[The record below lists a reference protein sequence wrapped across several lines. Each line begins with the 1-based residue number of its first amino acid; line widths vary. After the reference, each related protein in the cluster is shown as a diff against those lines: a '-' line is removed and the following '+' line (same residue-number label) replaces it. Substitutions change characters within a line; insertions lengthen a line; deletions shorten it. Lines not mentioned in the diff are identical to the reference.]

1 MTLYGCTSP
10 SCRSRPSAA
19 PHAPV
24 RLPGRAARP
33 PACMPAS
40 LAAPAQL
47 RTSVAP
53 TPEKPS
59 SLRYSIMNNVPIII
73 TINGHPHEWPSG
85 SSRLLSLA
93 CRHRPPGAL
102 SLALSA
108 PLKCSVAHS
117 SPFFTLLPAR
127 NGCSHYGLM
136 VSRFLLFHHCCC
148 RFPLLRASCLL
159 LKLER
164 IAPLRPCCS
173 PRPVLRLTS
182 SLAQR
187 CRVPSRRSQHH
198 YRHHPAVRRRR
209 TKTLPPQA
217 SSRRALPVSVVV
229 SSVACKFSSSAPP
242 PRR

>member
-1 MTLYGCTSP
+1 MWHPRSPAPTLHDPVRLYLAVLP
-10 SCRSRPSAA
+10 LA
-19 PHAPV
+19 PERRTTRPV
-24 RLPGRAARP
+24 RLPGCATRP

-47 RTSVAP
+47 RTSVAT

-59 SLRYSIMNNVPIII
+59 SLRYSIMNNVIIII

-85 SSRLLSLA
+85 SSRLLVSSLA

-108 PLKCSVAHS
+108 PLKYSVAHS

-159 LKLER
+159 LKL
-164 IAPLRPCCS
+164 
-173 PRPVLRLTS
+173 
-182 SLAQR
+182 
-187 CRVPSRRSQHH
+187 
-198 YRHHPAVRRRR
+198 
-209 TKTLPPQA
+209 
-217 SSRRALPVSVVV
+217 
-229 SSVACKFSSSAPP
+229 
-242 PRR
+242 